1 MTPDTPNQSA
11 PVPPGS
17 PSHSPGNEVESAP
30 VAPGWGAAQ
39 DAVPPPTAYAT
50 PATYGAPLAFKPGTI
65 ALRPQTIADF
75 FDATFK
81 TVRKYPGAT
90 LGFGLLVSVI
100 AHVIPLTVVFLGDFT
115 SSNLFDPTM
124 SDGSGSLKFT
134 AGDLSVVALMYTSV
148 FISGLTSIFI
158 GGMVANVAMS
168 AALGEPLPLAAAWA
182 KTRPHIWRLLGL
194 ALLTAIL
201 SFVLLALGFLVGGGI
216 YALTD
221 SVGWSIGVGLLIGL
235 ASSVAAVFLWIRFAL
250 LASPA
255 IVIEGAGVMTAF
267 KRAGTLTKGRWWRTF
282 GTYLLLS
289 IVIGMAVGVLGMP
302 FSLGGGAAL
311 AAMGPDGGMT
321 TYLALTQF
329 GQLLTTA
336 LSGPIL
342 GLVICLLYLDARFR
356 SEGLDVTLIN
366 HIEDQRKAMR

>member
-17 PSHSPGNEVESAP
+17 PSNEVDQGTP
-30 VAPGWGAAQ
+30 VAPGWTSAQ
-39 DAVPPPTAYAT
+39 GSVPTPPAYVA
-50 PATYGAPLAFKPGTI
+50 PSVYGAPLAFKPGTI

-81 TVRKYPGAT
+81 TIRKYPGAT

-115 SSNLFDPTM
+115 SSNLFDPTL

-148 FISGLTSIFI
+148 FISGVTSIFI

-168 AALGEPLPLAAAWA
+168 AAIGEPLPLAAAWA

-194 ALLTAIL
+194 ALLTAIATGA
-201 SFVLLALGFLVGGGI
+201 LLAIGFLVGGGI

-221 SVGWSIGVGLLIGL
+221 SVGWSIGVGLLVGL
-235 ASSVAAVFLWIRFAL
+235 ASTVGSIFLWIRFAL

-267 KRAGTLTKGRWWRTF
+267 KRASSLTKGRWWRTF

-289 IVIGMAVGVLGMP
+289 IVIGMAVGILGMP
-302 FSLGGGAAL
+302 FSVGGTVALG
-311 AAMGPDGGMT
+311 AMGPDGGMT
-321 TYLALTQF
+321 AYLALTQF